1 MECWRRLQ
9 SREQQGMSDADAAL
23 LKSLDALRPSNL
35 TACDAAHDAWVL
47 VPAGDGCSDTEWL
60 QTCDAQHLVSAS
72 CSPQLRSALLFASE
86 GIERELRWYFQERDS
101 RIWGRRW
108 DPLHRPCARTV
119 FARHLR
125 RFAATSLKRGDR
137 EQLQLWCHYLR
148 KVVATRLFT
157 SSNLLWPSRF
167 EQSLAACLV
176 RLEALHL
183 RMLQGEEDERRRK
196 VPVCNVN
203 REQVVDL
210 AAKKVRGGFCKA
222 RLHQI
227 AVYRYSRLIPWS
239 MSSAKMQLPLLFCI
253 QSVERLKM
261 LAAGVFVMGSSLEL
275 SRQCIEELRLF
286 AAGEIDA
293 RTLAEDVVVSTGSM
307 AAFALGQ
314 AAVASLT
321 PGGLCTLLLRMF
333 GPSCAAMIA
342 GSLLEVCGRRA
353 WGSPYA
359 RALQGAYE
367 ALGLSRRGACMYA
380 PAEIE
385 AQLAWMLETNGAD
398 SLRLWGAYE
407 HIRQQQHPD
416 LADPWQLQEA

>member
-1 MECWRRLQ
+1 MERWRRLQ
-9 SREQQGMSDADAAL
+9 SREPQEMADGDAAL
-23 LKSLDALRPSNL
+23 LKSLEALRPSHL
-35 TACDAAHDAWVL
+35 TACDAAYDAWVL
-47 VPAGDGCSDTEWL
+47 VPADDGCGDTEWVK
-60 QTCDAQHLVSAS
+60 TCDPQLLANAS
-72 CSPQLRSALLFASE
+72 FSPQLRSALLLAAE
-86 GIERELRWYFQERDS
+86 GVEREMRWYFQERDS

-148 KVVATRLFT
+148 KVVAARLFT
-157 SSNLLWPSRF
+157 SNNLLWPSRF

-176 RLEALHL
+176 RLETLQL
-183 RMLQGEEDERRRK
+183 RILQGEEEERLRK
-196 VPVCNVN
+196 VPVCEVS
-203 REQVVDL
+203 REQVAAV
-210 AAKKVRGGFCKA
+210 AAKKARGGFCKA

-227 AVYRYSRLIPWS
+227 ALYRYSRMIPWS
-239 MSSAKMQLPLLFCI
+239 MSNARMQLPLLLCM
-253 QSVERLKM
+253 QSVERLKV
-261 LAAGVFVMGSSLEL
+261 LAAGVFLMGSSVEL

-293 RTLAEDVVVSTGSM
+293 RTLAEDAVVSTGSM
-307 AAFALGQ
+307 AAFAVGQ

-321 PGGLCTLLLRMF
+321 PAGFCTLLLRMF
-333 GPSCAAMIA
+333 GPSCAAVIVA
-342 GSLLEVCGRRA
+342 SLLEVCGRRA

-359 RALQGAYE
+359 RTLQGAYE
-367 ALGLSRRGACMYA
+367 ALGLSRRGASMYA

-385 AQLAWMLETNGAD
+385 AQLAWMLNEQGVD
-398 SLRLWGAYE
+398 SLRLWAAYE

-416 LADPWQLQEA
+416 LADPWQPEEA

>member
-1 MECWRRLQ
+1 MERWRRLQ
-9 SREQQGMSDADAAL
+9 SREPEGISDADAVL

-35 TACDAAHDAWVL
+35 TVCDTAHDAWVL
-47 VPAGDGCSDTEWL
+47 VPAGDGFSDTEWV
-60 QTCDAQHLVSAS
+60 QTCDVQHLAGAA
-72 CSPQLRSALLFASE
+72 CSPQLRSALLYAAD
-86 GIERELRWYFQERDS
+86 GVERELRWYFQERDS

-125 RFAATSLKRGDR
+125 RFAATSLKCGDR

-176 RLEALHL
+176 RLEAVQL
-183 RMLQGEEDERRRK
+183 RILQGEEERRRK
-196 VPVCNVN
+196 VPVCKVD
-203 REQVVDL
+203 REQVVAV
-210 AAKKVRGGFCKA
+210 AAKKARGGFCKA

-227 AVYRYSRLIPWS
+227 AVYRYSRMIPWS
-239 MSSAKMQLPLLFCI
+239 MASARMQLPLLLCM
-253 QSVERLKM
+253 QSVERLKV
-261 LAAGVFVMGSSLEL
+261 LAAGVFLMGSSVEL

-286 AAGEIDA
+286 AAGEIDT
-293 RTLAEDVVVSTGSM
+293 RTLAEDAVVSTGSM
-307 AAFALGQ
+307 AAFAVGQ

-321 PGGLCTLLLRMF
+321 PAGLCTLLLRMF

-342 GSLLEVCGRRA
+342 ASLLEVCGRRA

-359 RALQGAYE
+359 RTLQGAYQ
-367 ALGLSRRGACMYA
+367 ALGLSRRGASMYA
-380 PAEIE
+380 PADIE
-385 AQLAWMLETNGAD
+385 AQLAWMLEEQGAD

-407 HIRQQQHPD
+407 YIRQQQHPD
-416 LADPWQLQEA
+416 LADPWQPQEA